1 MNAPASAAIAL
12 QPPALG
18 APWPEQGGI
27 YAGLV
32 RGIDGAPDYHLIVGA
47 EAAETLTWKKACAWA
62 KGLQQHGFADY
73 VLPDRREQ
81 RFLFVQVKELFQ
93 EAWYWSCEQYAGDA
107 ASAWF
112 QGFHY
117 GGQNY
122 YHKRGE
128 LRARAVRRLPI

>member
-32 RGIDGAPDYHLIVGA
+32 RGIDGEPDYHLIVGA
-47 EAAETLTWKKACAWA
+47 EAAETLTWKKASAWA
-62 KGLQQHGFADY
+62 KGLQEHGFADY

-93 EAWYWSCEQYAGDA
+93 EDWYWSSTQYAGDA
-107 ASAWF
+107 AYAWC
-112 QGFHY
+112 
-117 GGQNY
+117 QNFY
-122 YHKRGE
+122 NGNQHARHKGTE